1 MNEKRVQELMSG
13 MNSCSKDAYYKSEV
27 LDELLALQ
35 REMVSLTFNGD
46 HAATADLKIYDVERH
61 LKRLNRETG
70 QKANELL
77 TQFMAESADFSN
89 LIKSEISGR
98 AGEARAFRALE
109 DVQTRTVILKNIE
122 LNDDGERT
130 ELDAVVITPFGIII
144 TEVKNFARDM
154 FIDANGDM
162 YRTGEYL
169 RMDCD
174 LAAKAE
180 QKEKI
185 LRAVLKKAGCDC
197 RAIHRVV
204 VFTNNRIE
212 VRNKCES
219 LRTCFISQLPDIIDD
234 YSRGDYLYGPEDMER
249 LKNAIEAADSKERYP
264 LGFDADAYKRDFAE
278 LMAALEEERSALTE
292 INESPE
298 PAIPAPAIPSPSAVS
313 LRLVNNEPHVS
324 ADSRRRTVAK
334 ILMRAG
340 AVAAITAVSVL
351 SGILAAKATRK

>member
-1 MNEKRVQELMSG
+1 MNEKRVQELMAG
-13 MNSCSKDAYYKSEV
+13 MKACSKEAYYKSEV

-70 QKANELL
+70 QRAGELL
-77 TQFMAESADFSN
+77 TQFMAESADFCN

-98 AGEARAFRALE
+98 AGEARAFKALE
-109 DVQTRTVILKNIE
+109 EVQTRTVVLKNIE
-122 LNDDGERT
+122 LNDGGERT
-130 ELDAVVITPFGIII
+130 ELDAAVITPFGIII

-174 LAAKAE
+174 LAAKTE
-180 QKEKI
+180 QKEK
-185 LRAVLKKAGCDC
+185 LLGAVVKKAGYDP

-204 VFTNNRIE
+204 VFTNNKIE

-219 LRTCFISQLPDIIDD
+219 LRTCFISQLPDIIDS

-278 LMAALEEERSALTE
+278 LMATLEEERMALTE
-292 INESPE
+292 ISETQETKAPA
-298 PAIPAPAIPSPSAVS
+298 PAIPAPAGISLVENEACASAQ
-313 LRLVNNEPHVS
+313 
-324 ADSRRRTVAK
+324 SRRHTVIK
-334 ILMRAG
+334 YIRRAG
-340 AVAAITAVSVL
+340 AVAALTAVSVL
-351 SGILAAKATRK
+351 SGILAAKAARK